1 MSQQQLTGVPADK
14 VDKMV
19 AMFKAEGATDVQTQ
33 KDADGTFTVT
43 ATFPD

>member
-1 MSQQQLTGVPADK
+1 MIEQKLTGVPANK

-19 AMFKAEGATDVQTQ
+19 AMFKAEGATDVQVK
-33 KDADGTFTVT
+33 KDSDGTFTVT